1 MNSRRLALV
10 ATLSMTA
17 ALALTRVWRAERRDE
32 RVAAA
37 PSVATP
43 LPQYQPRFG
52 RTRPVIAVL
61 GYNAATEVTDY
72 VVPYGILA
80 EAGIADVVAL
90 ATEPGPIR
98 MRPALRFQVHAT
110 IDEFDTRYID
120 GADYV
125 IVPNVY
131 EGAND
136 PRLLE
141 WVRFQARRGATVVG
155 ICDGVPVLANAGLL
169 AGRRATGHWRS
180 IDGLERRHPDT
191 RWIRNRR
198 YIADGNVITTSGVT
212 ASIPVSVALI
222 EAIAG
227 RARAEEVAATL
238 GISGWTDVH
247 DSEQFHLGGK
257 LVTGLLNK
265 AMFWRH
271 ERLGVS
277 AAAGVD
283 EISLSITAD
292 AWSRT
297 RRSWAYSVA
306 ASPEPIVTRR
316 GLTLLPDRQFGSG
329 DRLTMLPPTDDL
341 PATHALDRA
350 LTGIEHRYGGGTAAL
365 VAVQIEYAWNR

>member
-1 MNSRRLALV
+1 MSTKGLALLATILMAASSAV
-10 ATLSMTA
+10 ATT
-17 ALALTRVWRAERRDE
+17 
-32 RVAAA
+32 
-37 PSVATP
+37 

-52 RTRPVIAVL
+52 RTKPVIAVL

-90 ATEPGPIR
+90 ATEAGPIR

-110 IDEFDTRYID
+110 IDEFDARYGD

-125 IVPNVY
+125 IVPNIY
-131 EGAND
+131 EGASD
-136 PRLLE
+136 RRVLD
-141 WVRFQARRGATVVG
+141 WVRAQARGGAIIVG

-191 RWIRNRR
+191 QWIRNRR
-198 YIADGNVITTSGVT
+198 YIADGKVITTSGVT

-238 GISGWTDVH
+238 GISAWTDAH
-247 DSEQFHLGGK
+247 DSEQFRLGRK
-257 LVTGLLNK
+257 LITGLLNK

-271 ERLGVS
+271 EQLGID

-283 EISLSITAD
+283 EISLAITAD

-306 ASPEPIVTRR
+306 ESPQPIVTKR

-329 DRLTMLPPTDDL
+329 TPLTMLPSTDDL

-350 LTGIEHRYGGGTAAL
+350 LTGIEQRYGGGTAAL
-365 VAVQIEYAWNR
+365 VAVQIELSWKR